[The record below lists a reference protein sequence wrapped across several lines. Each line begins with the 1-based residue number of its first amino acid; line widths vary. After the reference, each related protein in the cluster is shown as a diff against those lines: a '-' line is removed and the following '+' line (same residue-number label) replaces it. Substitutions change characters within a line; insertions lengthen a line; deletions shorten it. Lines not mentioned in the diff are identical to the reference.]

1 MSGAEIDARADEG
14 VGGANATELTE
25 PTESTEP
32 TEPTELSAGGD
43 ATDPRLY
50 DEATRVVSGATGD
63 AVVVGVVHD
72 HPASVYRAGRVVE
85 AAGPDVVAVELPPLA
100 LELFESLPPAAA
112 DPDATG
118 DSTGDD
124 ANRPNE
130 MSAALAAADGA
141 RTVGID
147 GIDPGFLRGLAGL
160 LRREGA
166 TLDTVGDV
174 ARSVV
179 GVGQQTLAC
188 SVAARRGDTPDH
200 DRIPRGGA
208 DYEVT
213 AADPPVVQAEDERR
227 HRSRSRSLLRA
238 IERPHADRLLDA
250 AREDAMARRLA
261 RRLEEGTVVAVVG
274 FEHLDPVADGLRA
287 VQSENR

>member
-1 MSGAEIDARADEG
+1 MAG
-14 VGGANATELTE
+14 VGTDGRRDQDV
-25 PTESTEP
+25 
-32 TEPTELSAGGD
+32 AGVP
-43 ATDPRLY
+43 ADPRLY
-50 DEATRVVSGATGD
+50 AESTRVVDGASGV
-63 AVVVGVVHD
+63 AVLVGVVHD
-72 HPASVYRAGRVVE
+72 HPASVYRARQVVE
-85 AAGPDVVAVELPPLA
+85 AVAPDVVAVELPPLA
-100 LELFESLPPAAA
+100 LDLFESLGPADD
-112 DPDATG
+112 DPDTTG
-118 DSTGDD
+118 DSADD
-124 ANRPNE
+124 GTNRPNE

-147 GIDPGFLRGLAGL
+147 GIDAGFLRGLAGL

-179 GVGQQTLAC
+179 GVGRQTLAC
-188 SVAARRGDTPDH
+188 GLAGTRNDTPDH

-213 AADPPVVQAEDERR
+213 AADPPAVQAEDERR

-238 IERPHADRLLDA
+238 IERPHADRLLDT

-261 RRLEEGTVVAVVG
+261 RCLEEGTVVAVVG
-274 FEHLDPVADGLRA
+274 FEHLDAVADGLRV
-287 VQSENR
+287 VQNENR